1 MHQRRDLRIEETE
14 KGEKTVVK
22 TASCDYIV
30 KSKILW
36 IRWLRGCKLNV
47 EDFQNKRQTTRI

>member
-22 TASCDYIV
+22 TASCDCIV
-30 KSKILW
+30 KSKVLW
-36 IRWLRGCKLNV
+36 IR
-47 EDFQNKRQTTRI
+47 

>member
-14 KGEKTVVK
+14 KEEKTVVK

-30 KSKILW
+30 KSKVLW
-36 IRWLRGCKLNV
+36 IR
-47 EDFQNKRQTTRI
+47 